1 MNSNTKVEIIYPSDF
16 CWNHTMSEI
25 GYAEGMSE
33 SDFNAKIADF
43 INSDDFDT
51 RFIPETNELKV
62 YPD

>member
-1 MNSNTKVEIIYPSDF
+1 
-16 CWNHTMSEI
+16 MSEI
-25 GYAEGMSE
+25 GYVEGMSE

-62 YPD
+62 YPE